1 MKSTNAAS
9 SPLIFLLSFD
19 KLPKTDA
26 SGDDIDYAGS
36 DIKEID
42 IERKTILD
50 ISDNTAIRVAST
62 RDELNLGV
70 YTILGELSSNN
81 IETIYG
87 THTNTIASEL
97 SLNDIVSE
105 NIVFWASKS
114 AKVCKPP
121 KELSVRT
128 MSFVMSL

>member
-1 MKSTNAAS
+1 M
-9 SPLIFLLSFD
+9 
-19 KLPKTDA
+19 
-26 SGDDIDYAGS
+26 
-36 DIKEID
+36 
-42 IERKTILD
+42 D

-105 NIVFWASKS
+105 NIVYS
-114 AKVCKPP
+114 
-121 KELSVRT
+121 T
-128 MSFVMSL
+128 NIDTSFIETNNDRHR